1 LRSPRRSTIEGSA
14 EGTVLREDF
23 GIGIPSVPSVPGVA
37 EVSEEVL
44 IRLEFVATSV

>member
-1 LRSPRRSTIEGSA
+1 LGSPRRSTIEGSA

-23 GIGIPSVPSVPGVA
+23 GIGIPSVPGVA

-44 IRLEFVATSV
+44 IRLEFVAISV